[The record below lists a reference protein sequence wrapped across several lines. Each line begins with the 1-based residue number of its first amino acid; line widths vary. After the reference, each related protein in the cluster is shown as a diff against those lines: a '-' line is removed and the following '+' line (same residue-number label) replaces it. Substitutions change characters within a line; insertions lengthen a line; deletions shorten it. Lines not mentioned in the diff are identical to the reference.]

1 KTIHS
6 LIYRARPRGG
16 RFHFELRQHLEGVQ
30 TIIVD
35 EASMLNDRL
44 FKDLLSFGLPLLL
57 VGDHGQLEP
66 VGDDLGLMRAPDLRR
81 EKVQRQAL
89 DNPILRLAT
98 DFREG
103 RPVQRWED
111 PEGRLRVA
119 GSGDFNKLISP
130 DWQMIV
136 AYNSTRHKVNT
147 KVRKML
153 GHRRLV
159 EPG

>member
-1 KTIHS
+1 
-6 LIYRARPRGG
+6 
-16 RFHFELRQHLEGVQ
+16 
-30 TIIVD
+30 
-35 EASMLNDRL
+35 
-44 FKDLLSFGLPLLL
+44 
-57 VGDHGQLEP
+57 
-66 VGDDLGLMRAPDLRR
+66 
-81 EKVQRQAL
+81 
-89 DNPILRLAT
+89 RLAT

-119 GSGDFNKLISP
+119 DSGDFNKLISP

-159 EPG
+159 EPGEKLICLRNNPNWAIFNGQQVDVVDTLSDRRDAINVVIKTDDGRTFALPCL